1 MNGMPGAGWLARKT
15 ESAALKELSPRE
27 QQELEAVERAIED
40 IGRQKDGAQV
50 LKVVELYH
58 WVGIYNLDTVAEFA
72 HTTTITAKRRNARFV
87 YAVARNLGYM

>member
-1 MNGMPGAGWLARKT
+1 MPGAGDYQRRT
-15 ESAALKELSPRE
+15 ETAALKELSPRE

-40 IGRQKDGAQV
+40 IGRQKDGAKI

-58 WVGIYNLDTVAEFA
+58 WVGMYNLDAVAEFA

-87 YAVARNLGYM
+87 YEVARNLGYL